1 MQWCALGC
9 GRNHNRVYYLDLA
22 LFVKPVLDTAPW
34 GGVTHDVSF
43 VQDSAAFSLHALQ
56 LLHIAA
62 T

>member
-1 MQWCALGC
+1 
-9 GRNHNRVYYLDLA
+9 LDLA